1 MLLCY
6 AGIIPRGESFD
17 VELVDDCIMSVAR
30 RWRRPPIERLLLP
43 RQYAQNSEVGS
54 QLTDFVVREPWIAVA
69 AAFAIG
75 FVAARLIRRI

>member
-1 MLLCY
+1 MAIEERIDSAARETLDRAQDAL
-6 AGIIPRGESFD
+6 ESA
-17 VELVDDCIMSVAR
+17 S
-30 RWRRPPIERLLLP
+30 ERLKNGYDAA

-75 FVAARLIRRI
+75 FVDARLIRRI

>member
-1 MLLCY
+1 MAIEERIDSAARETLDRAQDAL
-6 AGIIPRGESFD
+6 ESA
-17 VELVDDCIMSVAR
+17 S
-30 RWRRPPIERLLLP
+30 ERLKNGYDAA

-54 QLTDFVVREPWIAVA
+54 QLTDFVVREPWIAIA

>member
-1 MLLCY
+1 MAIEERIDSAARETLDRAQDAL
-6 AGIIPRGESFD
+6 ESA
-17 VELVDDCIMSVAR
+17 S
-30 RWRRPPIERLLLP
+30 ERLKNGYDAA

-54 QLTDFVVREPWIAVA
+54 QLTDFVVREPWISIA

>member
-1 MLLCY
+1 M
-6 AGIIPRGESFD
+6 AIEERIDSA
-17 VELVDDCIMSVAR
+17 AR
-30 RWRRPPIERLLLP
+30 ETLDRAQDALGSASERLKNGYDAA

-54 QLTDFVVREPWIAVA
+54 QLTDFVVREPWIAIA

>member
-1 MLLCY
+1 MAIEERIDSAARETLDRAQDAL
-6 AGIIPRGESFD
+6 ESA
-17 VELVDDCIMSVAR
+17 S
-30 RWRRPPIERLLLP
+30 ERLKNGYDAA